1 MDQPN
6 KLSNTPATDDT
17 QPSPAAN
24 ASAEQAYPAQQ
35 PSDSAQP
42 APAQQAPYGAA
53 GQVPYGA
60 QPNPAQQT
68 PYGAAGQAPYGAQPN
83 PTQQPYGA
91 QAQPSPTQQTPYGA
105 AGQAPYGAQPNPTQ
119 QPYGAAGQVPYG
131 VQPNPA
137 QQPYS
142 PYGTA
147 QQPYPYMAAQPQK
160 KKLSAGKIVA
170 IVVSVLVV
178 LGLLFGV
185 GGFLFARKALSPQTQ
200 LAAYAESGDFATLMG
215 VCDLYD
221 TFLMSIG
228 DTAGLQSCFA
238 EVTRDPD
245 LFYNTFP
252 STSCAD
258 IYENAFACY
267 NTFMAD
273 YFVLML
279 QNGDYDNYVRVFTEK
294 MLEYDP
300 VTEYYYMTSST
311 FVSYIDNDYFV
322 PTDEQ
327 AQVIVRGFDALI
339 AASTSYEEM
348 YLNLEEYYDCCMALG
363 LQEQAYAIAEQMH
376 QFESAN
382 TGWAAA

>member
-6 KLSNTPATDDT
+6 KLPNPPATDDT

-35 PSDSAQP
+35 PSDSAQ
-42 APAQQAPYGAA
+42 QAPYGAA
-53 GQVPYGA
+53 GQIPYGA
-60 QPNPAQQT
+60 QPNPAPQT
-68 PYGAAGQAPYGAQPN
+68 PYGAAGQAPYGAQ
-83 PTQQPYGA
+83 
-91 QAQPSPTQQTPYGA
+91 AQPSPTQQPPYGA
-105 AGQAPYGAQPNPTQ
+105 AGQIPYGAQP
-119 QPYGAAGQVPYG
+119 A
-131 VQPNPA
+131 NPA
-137 QQPYS
+137 QQPYI

-185 GGFLFARKALSPQTQ
+185 GGFLLIREALSPQTQ
-200 LAAYAESGDFATLMG
+200 LELYYDSGDLGALIDT
-215 VCDLYD
+215 CDLYD

-228 DTAGLQSCFA
+228 DTVGLQSCFA
-238 EVTRDPD
+238 EVTRAPD

-300 VTEYYYMTSST
+300 VTEYYYITSST
-311 FVSYIDNDYFV
+311 FVYYIENDYFV
-322 PTDEQ
+322 PTEEQ

-382 TGWAAA
+382 AGWAAA

>member
-6 KLSNTPATDDT
+6 KLPNTPATDDT

-53 GQVPYGA
+53 GQISYDA
-60 QPNPAQQT
+60 QPNPAQQM
-68 PYGAAGQAPYGAQPN
+68 
-83 PTQQPYGA
+83 PYGA
-91 QAQPSPTQQTPYGA
+91 QAQPSPTQQPPYGA

-137 QQPYS
+137 QQPYI

-279 QNGDYDNYVRVFTEK
+279 QNGDYDNYVRIFTEK

-311 FVSYIDNDYFV
+311 FVYYIENDYFV
-322 PTDEQ
+322 PTEEQ

>member
-6 KLSNTPATDDT
+6 KLPNPSATEDM
-17 QPSPAAN
+17 QPNPAAN
-24 ASAEQAYPAQQ
+24 APAEQTYPAQQ

-60 QPNPAQQT
+60 QPSPAPQM
-68 PYGAAGQAPYGAQPN
+68 
-83 PTQQPYGA
+83 PYGA
-91 QAQPSPTQQTPYGA
+91 QAQPTYGAQPSPTQQPPYGA
-105 AGQAPYGAQPNPTQ
+105 AGQIPYGAQP
-119 QPYGAAGQVPYG
+119 A
-131 VQPNPA
+131 NPA
-137 QQPYS
+137 QQPYI

-147 QQPYPYMAAQPQK
+147 QQPYPPMAAQPQK
-160 KKLSAGKIVA
+160 KKLSAGKIAA

-200 LAAYAESGDFATLMG
+200 LAAYAESGDLGTLMG

-279 QNGDYDNYVRVFTEK
+279 QNGDYDNYVRIFTEK

-311 FVSYIDNDYFV
+311 FVYYIENDYFV

-348 YLNLEEYYDCCMALG
+348 YLNLEEYYDCCIALG

>member
-6 KLSNTPATDDT
+6 KLPNTPATDDT

-53 GQVPYGA
+53 GQIPYGAQPNPAQPPYGAQGQVPYGA
-60 QPNPAQQT
+60 QPNPAQQS
-68 PYGAAGQAPYGAQPN
+68 PYGAAGQIPYGAQP
-83 PTQQPYGA
+83 A
-91 QAQPSPTQQTPYGA
+91 
-105 AGQAPYGAQPNPTQ
+105 
-119 QPYGAAGQVPYG
+119 
-131 VQPNPA
+131 NPA
-137 QQPYS
+137 QQPY
-142 PYGTA
+142 P
-147 QQPYPYMAAQPQK
+147 PMAAQPQK

-170 IVVSVLVV
+170 IAVSVLVV

-200 LAAYAESGDFATLMG
+200 LAAYAESGDLGTLMG

-245 LFYNTFP
+245 LFYDTFP

-258 IYENAFACY
+258 IYESAFACY

-279 QNGDYDNYVRVFTEK
+279 QNGDYDNYVHVFTEK

-311 FVSYIDNDYFV
+311 FVYYIENDYFV
-322 PTDEQ
+322 PTEEQ

-363 LQEQAYAIAEQMH
+363 LQEQAYAIAEQMQ

>member
-6 KLSNTPATDDT
+6 KLPNPSATEDMQPNPAE
-17 QPSPAAN
+17 N
-24 ASAEQAYPAQQ
+24 APAEQAYPAQQ

-53 GQVPYGA
+53 GQIPYGA
-60 QPNPAQQT
+60 QPANPAQ
-68 PYGAAGQAPYGAQPN
+68 P
-83 PTQQPYGA
+83 
-91 QAQPSPTQQTPYGA
+91 
-105 AGQAPYGAQPNPTQ
+105 
-119 QPYGAAGQVPYG
+119 PYGAAGQVPYG

-137 QQPYS
+137 QQTPYGAAGQIPYGAQPANPAQQPYI

-228 DTAGLQSCFA
+228 DTVGLQSCFA

-279 QNGDYDNYVRVFTEK
+279 QNGDYDNYVRIFTEK

-322 PTDEQ
+322 PTEEQ